1 MILLQLLLLF
11 VAWATCPEA
20 PEGGAPS
27 AMRSINSLFYANLAR
42 HGLRGDELP
51 AAGSGTLDPPPII
64 DPPVDVPLRWRV
76 KPKMP
81 GIVKRELSKK
91 FSKRKAPRMKPDMS
105 RNDRLDITAR
115 LHVFAQIEDDKSSEL
130 RIL

>member
-1 MILLQLLLLF
+1 M
-11 VAWATCPEA
+11 
-20 PEGGAPS
+20 
-27 AMRSINSLFYANLAR
+27 FYADLAR

-64 DPPVDVPLRWRV
+64 DPPVDVPLGWRV

-81 GIVKRELSKK
+81 SIVKRELSKNL
-91 FSKRKAPRMKPDMS
+91 SKRKASRVKPDMS
-105 RNDRLDITAR
+105 RNDSLDVTAR
-115 LHVFAQIEDDKSSEL
+115 LYVFAQIEDDKSSEL